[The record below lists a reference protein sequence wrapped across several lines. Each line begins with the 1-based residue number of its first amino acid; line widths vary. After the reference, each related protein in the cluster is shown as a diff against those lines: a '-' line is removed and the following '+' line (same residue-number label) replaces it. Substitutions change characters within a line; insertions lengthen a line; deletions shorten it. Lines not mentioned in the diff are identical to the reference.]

1 MASAQKKFAPL
12 RSEDV
17 PDLSNARIGV
27 IVSKWNEEIT
37 DSLSKACRQTLLQLG
52 VKKKNLLEV
61 EVPGS
66 FELPA
71 AAKMMVESKKMDAII
86 CLGCIIQ
93 GETKHFDF
101 ISRAVSQGMM
111 DLNLRY
117 NIPFIFGVLTPDT
130 MEQARDRAGG
140 KYGNKGTE
148 AAVTA
153 LKMLVVKRKLAK

>member
-1 MASAQKKFAPL
+1 MASTQKNSATL
-12 RSEDV
+12 RIDDV
-17 PDLSNARIGV
+17 PDLSNAHIGM

-37 DSLSKACRQTLLQLG
+37 DSLAKGCRQTLLQLG
-52 VKKKNLLEV
+52 VKKKNLFQL

-66 FELPA
+66 FELPG

-86 CLGCIIQ
+86 CLGCIVQ

-101 ISRAVSQGMM
+101 ISRAIAKGIM